1 MEKHL
6 AILHTT
12 AATIGGMKALCAELL
27 PGMAVYHYLHDGL
40 LPRINRE
47 GSISDAVREEFSS
60 LVALAAK
67 SDPAAIL
74 SACSTVGELL
84 EGLREEYDIPL
95 LRVDDPMARQAA
107 AVQGSVTVC
116 ATLPST
122 LGPTLRL
129 IQRYRQSGGS
139 VKACVLEEAGR
150 LLNEGKREEYLRQIA
165 KALEAL
171 AQSSDAVV
179 LAQASM
185 ADALSLIPEPLHP
198 KFLTSPRS
206 GISALKI
213 YCEQEEKE

>member
-12 AATIGGMKALCAELL
+12 AATIGGMKALCAKLL
-27 PGMAVYHYLHDGL
+27 PGTEVYHYLHDGL

-47 GSISDAVREEFSS
+47 GSISDAVRREFAS
-60 LVALAAK
+60 LVALAAQ
-67 SDPAAIL
+67 SRPSAIL

-84 EGLREEYDIPL
+84 EGLRGEYDIPL
-95 LRVDDPMARQAA
+95 LRVDEPMARQAA
-107 AVQGSVTVC
+107 ACPGRVTVC

-129 IQRYRQSGGS
+129 IQRYRQGGS
-139 VKACVLEEAGR
+139 PVEALVLEEAGR
-150 LLNEGKREEYLRQIA
+150 LLNEGKRDEYLRSIA
-165 KALEAL
+165 EALKKL

-185 ADALSLIPEPLHP
+185 ADALSLLPEQLFPR
-198 KFLTSPRS
+198 FLTSPFS
-206 GISALKI
+206 GVSALKA